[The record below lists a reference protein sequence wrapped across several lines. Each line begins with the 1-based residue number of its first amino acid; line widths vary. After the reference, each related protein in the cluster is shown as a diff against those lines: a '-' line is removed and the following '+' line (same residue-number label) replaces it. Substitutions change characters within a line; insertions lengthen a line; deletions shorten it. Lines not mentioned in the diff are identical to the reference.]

1 MIRIKR
7 YGVFITVWKGVFLSP
22 VKYAKDA
29 NLLINIGHNVN
40 EISKEGIPQGIK
52 LPRSLFYEDED

>member
-1 MIRIKR
+1 
-7 YGVFITVWKGVFLSP
+7 VFITVWKGVFLSP